1 MSKSTSTRK
10 KVLDRYDIFPHIEDR
25 LGMTVREWMNFNAT
39 MHRHF
44 TKYLGHRV
52 LKAPFDWI
60 VMGDIIQDTEPE
72 IIIEVGSGEGGFT
85 LWMAHLL
92 DAMGSEAEI
101 LSIDI
106 RDNASGIN
114 HKRIR
119 WIIGDAL
126 GSQTLQRLEEL
137 SKGRKGMVIEDSDH
151 KYATT
156 KGILEAYAKFVAV
169 NCYLV
174 VEDTIVDYL
183 DLPPFPGP
191 LKAVIE
197 FAEIH
202 KDTFVIDRTREKYI
216 ITHNPMGH
224 LLRIA

>member
-1 MSKSTSTRK
+1 MSKKASGRK
-10 KVLDRYDIFPHIEDR
+10 KILDRYDIFPHIEDR
-25 LGMTVREWMNFNAT
+25 LSMTVREWINFNAT
-39 MHRHF
+39 MHRHH

-92 DAMGSEAEI
+92 DAMGIEAEI

-106 RDNASGIN
+106 RDRASDIT

-126 GSQTLQRLEEL
+126 DSRILQRVKDL
-137 SKGRKGMVIEDSDH
+137 SKGKQGMVIEDSDH

-156 KGILEAYAKFVAV
+156 KEILEAYAKYVAV

-174 VEDTIVDYL
+174 VEDTIVDFL
-183 DLPPFPGP
+183 DLPPSPGP
-191 LKAVIE
+191 LKAVTE
-197 FAEIH
+197 FVEAH
-202 KDTFVIDRTREKYI
+202 QSTFVVDRTREKYI